1 MLQINRNSD
10 FKMLEKFN
18 SSLSE
23 LRFVYKYYTTAFDGY
38 EVSYDGQ
45 SWKNCHQVD
54 DTTICVIFDKPGFSV
69 GKLKCERKIYL
80 SDDDY
85 NDGICT
91 IASNDI
97 TEVII
102 TSNRTNPMPPFE
114 SQFVPAYFKGDPGDN
129 AYELAIRNGYD
140 GTLEQ
145 WLESIKGKPG
155 ESADPEELAHLQK
168 QLSASKTAIE
178 ELQQELFPLTLNMS
192 ISGTLFEVGTT
203 QSLTISWSAYRKGL
217 GVRPDKLA
225 LNGNDVSV
233 NGTSG
238 SINVTGVNKDTT
250 YTLIAEYNGMSVTK
264 SISVKFV
271 NRSYRGI
278 VDTPT
283 PSAVQVAA
291 LTSWINSSKAY
302 TWSGISMSM
311 SRTCYAYPKSFGLL
325 SSITDGT
332 DSYMSSYTRRE
343 LAINGVAYYVYTL
356 NDAVTTKSLTQ
367 KFN

>member
-1 MLQINRNSD
+1 
-10 FKMLEKFN
+10 
-18 SSLSE
+18 
-23 LRFVYKYYTTAFDGY
+23 
-38 EVSYDGQ
+38 
-45 SWKNCHQVD
+45 
-54 DTTICVIFDKPGFSV
+54 
-69 GKLKCERKIYL
+69 
-80 SDDDY
+80 
-85 NDGICT
+85 
-91 IASNDI
+91 
-97 TEVII
+97 
-102 TSNRTNPMPPFE
+102 
-114 SQFVPAYFKGDPGDN
+114 
-129 AYELAIRNGYD
+129 
-140 GTLEQ
+140 
-145 WLESIKGKPG
+145 
-155 ESADPEELAHLQK
+155 
-168 QLSASKTAIE
+168 
-178 ELQQELFPLTLNMS
+178 
-192 ISGTLFEVGTT
+192 
-203 QSLTISWSAYRKGL
+203 
-217 GVRPDKLA
+217 
-225 LNGNDVSV
+225 
-233 NGTSG
+233 
-238 SINVTGVNKDTT
+238 
-250 YTLIAEYNGMSVTK
+250 MSVTK